1 MSSQGTTHISPS
13 GQTKPSGAEPPSG
26 TPMKVRWQTAVTKAM
41 EATGQGV
48 EGHGVPQKC
57 HGRSGAPPLQRA
69 ASKGFQGGVR
79 APLFPANCQNPNGP
93 ARPLKTARSR
103 FFGKADTPRP
113 QRGQRGNSWLA
124 QCASKQCQI
133 LRFPLR
139 LAKLPHTFAGPM
151 MRPLNTIFH
160 ERSC

>member
-1 MSSQGTTHISPS
+1 MPSQGTTHNSPS
-13 GQTKPSGAEPPSG
+13 GQTRPSGAVPPSG
-26 TPMKVRWQTAVTKAM
+26 TPMKVRWKTAVTKAM
-41 EATGQGV
+41 AATARGV
-48 EGHGVPQKC
+48 EGHGVPQRC
-57 HGRSGAPPLQRA
+57 RGPSGAPPLQRA
-69 ASKGFQGGVR
+69 AAKGFQEGVC
-79 APLFPANCQNPNGP
+79 APLFLANCQNPNGP

-103 FFGKADTPRP
+103 FFGKAGTPRP
-113 QRGQRGNSWLA
+113 QRGRRGNSWLA
-124 QCASKQCQI
+124 QCASKHCQI